1 MDKLSSIFDISG
13 SAMRAQGLR
22 LRTIAEN
29 LANREST
36 SAEPGG
42 SPYRRRVVTFKNEMD
57 RAAGINYVRVDKVV
71 EDRSNFQY
79 RFNPSHPS
87 AGIDGYVKYPN
98 VNSLIEMADMRE
110 ATRSYEANLGVIQQS
125 KDMLM
130 RTIEMLR

>member
-36 SAEPGG
+36 AAEPGG

-87 AGIDGYVKYPN
+87 ADIDGYVKYPN